1 MSTEENQFNVQG
13 YNIVTILK
21 RLESATSRLEDIT
34 IFQEEANRLRN
45 EQLGKSKEGVKQHSI
60 VSNTS
65 DSGVSS
71 KLIESQTSGDSNGS
85 KGEAKVEEDP
95 KSLVEFDEIV
105 KHKVE
110 PFVKIS
116 QEIDEIVGKSAQYLL
131 QAFKEQRKFLTI
143 ANKSKKPEAND
154 ANFGKIIE
162 PINNNINKI
171 VEIKDENRKSS
182 FFNHLNTIGE
192 GSPVLGWILTDT
204 PVSYIPEYKDSAKFW
219 SDRVLKEFK
228 GKDDRHLQWVKQFS
242 EIFDE
247 LKDYVKKYYTTGPWN
262 AQGKNLG
269 DVIETLGSSEGI
281 AEKGKT
287 SGGSAPPP
295 PPPPPPADFYSE
307 KSAPIG
313 GINAVFADLNKGE
326 AITSGLRKVDKSEM
340 THKNPELRQNK
351 KPVPPKKPTNL
362 SSNSNSNSISSVP
375 IKKPA
380 RKELIDGTKWIIENY
395 SKSDANEPITI
406 DAEMSQSIFI
416 GNCQD
421 ITIQIKGKANAISV
435 SDTKN
440 IGVVID
446 SLVSGLDVIRSF
458 KFGIQVVDIVPMI
471 NIDKSDEGNLYISQK
486 SIDCDI
492 QIFSS
497 CSTALNVNIPENDDF
512 KELSIPEQFLHKI
525 SNGKLTSEVVEHA
538 G

>member
-116 QEIDEIVGKSAQYLL
+116 QEIDETVGKSAQYLL

-307 KSAPIG
+307 KSAPSG

-362 SSNSNSNSISSVP
+362 SSNSNSSSNSSVP

-525 SNGKLTSEVVEHA
+525 NNGKLTSEVVEHA